1 MPKAYMLIMKTRNE
15 FVVALI
21 SLKGELE
28 SRFHVKSI
36 GIFGSVARNENT
48 DTSDLDLIV
57 DFSEP
62 VGMFKFLEL
71 RDYLR
76 LALDTDIDLT
86 TPRAL
91 KPAIRQ
97 TVEKDVLYV

>member
-1 MPKAYMLIMKTRNE
+1 MKTREE
-15 FVVALI
+15 FVVILL
-21 SLKGELE
+21 SLKGDLE
-28 SRFHVKSI
+28 ARFHVKSI

-48 DTSDLDLIV
+48 EKSDLDLIV
-57 DFSEP
+57 DFSQP

-71 RDYLR
+71 RDYLHR
-76 LALDTDIDLT
+76 ALKTDVDLT

-97 TVEKDVLYV
+97 TVERDVIYV

>member
-1 MPKAYMLIMKTRNE
+1 MKTRNE

-48 DTSDLDLIV
+48 GTSDLDLIV
-57 DFSEP
+57 DFS
-62 VGMFKFLEL
+62 GTC
-71 RDYLR
+71 RDVQ
-76 LALDTDIDLT
+76 IPGT
-86 TPRAL
+86 TVLHSSRTGHRHRSNHSPGS
-91 KPAIRQ
+91 Q
-97 TVEKDVLYV
+97 TCDPTNS

>member
-1 MPKAYMLIMKTRNE
+1 MKTREE
-15 FVVALI
+15 FGAILL
-21 SLKGELE
+21 SLKGDLE
-28 SRFHVKSI
+28 ARFHVKSI

-48 DTSDLDLIV
+48 EKSDLDLIV

-76 LALDTDIDLT
+76 GALNTDVDLT

-91 KPAIRQ
+91 KPAIKL
-97 TVEKDVLYV
+97 TVERDVLYV

>member
-1 MPKAYMLIMKTRNE
+1 MSNLSGFSALLRGTR
-15 FVVALI
+15 I
-21 SLKGELE
+21 LK
-28 SRFHVKSI
+28 
-36 GIFGSVARNENT
+36 
-48 DTSDLDLIV
+48 TSDLDLIV

-76 LALDTDIDLT
+76 LALNTDVDLT

-91 KPAIRQ
+91 KPAIKQ
-97 TVEKDVLYV
+97 TVERDVLYV

>member
-1 MPKAYMLIMKTRNE
+1 MKTRNE
-15 FVVALI
+15 FIVTLGA
-21 SLKGELE
+21 LKGELA

-76 LALDTDIDLT
+76 LVLNTDIDLT

-97 TVEKDVLYV
+97 AVERDVLYV

>member
-1 MPKAYMLIMKTRNE
+1 MKTRKE
-15 FVVALI
+15 FVVTLG

-48 DTSDLDLIV
+48 ETSDLDLIV

-76 LALDTDIDLT
+76 LALSTDIDLT

-97 TVEKDVLYV
+97 TVERDVLYV

>member
-1 MPKAYMLIMKTRNE
+1 MKTRKE
-15 FVVALI
+15 FVEILF

-48 DTSDLDLIV
+48 KTNDLDLIV

-71 RDYLR
+71 QDYLR
-76 LALDTDIDLT
+76 LVLNTDVDLT

-91 KPAIRQ
+91 KPAIKQ
-97 TVEKDVLYV
+97 TVERDVVYV

>member
-1 MPKAYMLIMKTRNE
+1 MKSRKE
-15 FVVALI
+15 FVAILI
-21 SLKGELE
+21 VLKGELE
-28 SRFHVKSI
+28 TRFHVKSI

-76 LALDTDIDLT
+76 SSLNTDVDLT

-97 TVEKDVLYV
+97 TVKRDVFYV

>member
-1 MPKAYMLIMKTRNE
+1 MKTREE
-15 FVVALI
+15 FVAILV
-21 SLKGELE
+21 SLKGDLE
-28 SRFHVKSI
+28 ARFHVKSI
-36 GIFGSVARNENT
+36 GIFGSVARDENT
-48 DTSDLDLIV
+48 EKSDLDLLV

-76 LALDTDIDLT
+76 DALNIDVDLT

-91 KPAIRQ
+91 KPAIKR

>member
-1 MPKAYMLIMKTRNE
+1 MLIMKTRNE